1 MYSKCMMRKA
11 YSSKKYQKISW
22 HRFSKIELYWS
33 KVWKMDAK
41 MKNFQS
47 NVNTFVGGHICL
59 FLLVRYVTWLRV
71 SCVWLDWI
79 DHWNFMLDYGLVY
92 TWFTHTTHKSNV
104 QWMPISFV
112 WLYVFK
118 YDMCIFNCL
127 MIKLK
132 KIFECFISFWKCFCV
147 SLVFWNFFPKSQICF
162 VEKTHLEA
170 FSRLC

>member
-1 MYSKCMMRKA
+1 MYSKCMVWKA
-11 YSSKKYQKISW
+11 YSSKKYQKVPW

-79 DHWNFMLDYGLVY
+79 DHWSFILDYKLVH
-92 TWFTHTTHKSNV
+92 TWFTHTSHKFNV

-118 YDMCIFNCL
+118 CDLCILNYL
-127 MIKLK
+127 MIKPKFFLS
-132 KIFECFISFWKCFCV
+132 ILFVFESVFVYHFCV
-147 SLVFWNFFPKSQICF
+147 LKVFSKIQICF
-162 VEKTHLEA
+162 VEKLH
-170 FSRLC
+170 